1 MNGAGLWES
10 PMITVPEPPITT
22 SPCVPTVPTRAAFLP
37 LMNTVADT
45 AESKALPQVQVSP
58 FLAAARPSKNTSGD
72 PDAMALGPCPGIG
85 QLVGSVMRAAG
96 FAMYDFLSTIFPRAT
111 VSELRRAV
119 AQGIAQVGISAIA
132 LERLWLY
139 RGR

>member
-1 MNGAGLWES
+1 
-10 PMITVPEPPITT
+10 
-22 SPCVPTVPTRAAFLP
+22 
-37 LMNTVADT
+37 
-45 AESKALPQVQVSP
+45 
-58 FLAAARPSKNTSGD
+58 
-72 PDAMALGPCPGIG
+72 
-85 QLVGSVMRAAG
+85 MRAAG

-119 AQGIAQVGISAIA
+119 AQGIALVGISAIA